1 MMCWLSAIP
10 EKAETASAAK
20 RVILPNSWMSGTG
33 RCGKCGCE
41 CERADLED
49 ARLEQRVGRGIEGAA
64 GREHI
69 IDQPNACR
77 RVQAA
82 RGTKRSTYVLAPFAT
97 DELGLVARV
106 MNALEGIGDP
116 RTAEALRNSACD
128 GIDMVEAPPT
138 ATAGM
143 ERDAHDEIGSRGR
156 FRCDASAQFDREMV
170 DRQADHNGRT
180 KGTSSGLEAG
190 NPSPHGA
197 FVANQR
203 AATVQGAA
211 LHETSGAALEYAV
224 IQIRFIGRAHPGWS
238 PTPRTAIHHS
248 PPGQPAVASRAER
261 ARSSRERR
269 VAFEAARPRDGV
281 QQNRDSVHRKIA
293 RAGAASF
300 GTECAVRG
308 LRRSMRQAPPRHP
321 RR

>member
-1 MMCWLSAIP
+1 
-10 EKAETASAAK
+10 
-20 RVILPNSWMSGTG
+20 MSGTG

-82 RGTKRSTYVLAPFAT
+82 RGTKRSTYVRAPFAT

-211 LHETSGAALEYAV
+211 LH
-224 IQIRFIGRAHPGWS
+224 
-238 PTPRTAIHHS
+238 
-248 PPGQPAVASRAER
+248 
-261 ARSSRERR
+261 
-269 VAFEAARPRDGV
+269 
-281 QQNRDSVHRKIA
+281 
-293 RAGAASF
+293 
-300 GTECAVRG
+300 
-308 LRRSMRQAPPRHP
+308 
-321 RR
+321 